1 MSTNEQNPGTSSQ
14 AYATTTQTPSPA
26 DLNAALNA
34 SLSSA
39 DTSSINAAESLSQV
53 QQARLTQLSRTAATL
68 KARYGATDPRVVTAE
83 AAVTARK
90 ATVARVSALSQQAS
104 TPAPVVAATGWAL
117 HGRVLNSS
125 LQTVGNQTVFL
136 VDEQKTYQE
145 QIGFAYTDSTGY
157 FLINYTPPP
166 AGQPSAQ
173 PTLYVEIANQKALP
187 IYLATTAFQPTVG
200 AATYQNITLPAG
212 EKPLGDP
219 PAAIRKVAI
228 PPQAEKA

>member
-14 AYATTTQTPSPA
+14 VYATTTQTPSPA
-26 DLNAALNA
+26 DLSAARDAALT
-34 SLSSA
+34 SA
-39 DTSSINAAESLSQV
+39 DTSATGAAQSLNQV
-53 QQARLTQLSRTAATL
+53 QQARLAQLSRTAATL
-68 KARYGATDPRVVTAE
+68 KAKYGATDPRVVASE
-83 AAVTARK
+83 AAVTART

-125 LQTVGNQTVFL
+125 LQPVGNQTVFL

-145 QIGFAYTDSTGY
+145 QYGFSYTDSTGY
-157 FLINYTPPP
+157 FLINYTPP
-166 AGQPSAQ
+166 AGKDSAQ
-173 PTLYVEIANQKALP
+173 PTIYVEIANLKALP